1 VFFVETRVVDA
12 DGNDVADGE
21 SGEVL
26 YRSPQLCNGYWENPE
41 ATAEAFRDGWFHSG
55 DLVVRDEEGF
65 ITVVDRIKDVI
76 NTGGILVASREV
88 EDAVYTHPAVAEV
101 AVIGTPDEKWIEA
114 VTAIVVLKDG
124 NGELTP
130 EALIAHVKER
140 IAPFKVPKHVRFVA
154 ELPRNQSGKLLKREL
169 RTV

>member
-1 VFFVETRVVDA
+1 MFFVETRVVDA

-124 NGELTP
+124 NDALTP